1 VYLAKVFIS
10 LKPGVLDP
18 QGIAVEKAL
27 HALDFAEV
35 EEIRIGKYMEVRLKA
50 ADRGQAEAD
59 VEEMCRRLLA
69 NPVIENYRYEL
80 LEVSA

>member
-1 VYLAKVFIS
+1 MYLAKVFIS